1 VRIGSVALVGAGPG
15 DPRLITVRG
24 LALLRRAD
32 VVVYDRLVDRR
43 LLREAPRARQI
54 FAGKASG
61 DHALPQPD
69 INALLV
75 RHARDG
81 CRVVRLKGGDPFV
94 FGRGGEEAAALVQA
108 GIPFEVVPG
117 VSAAVAVP
125 AYAGIPVT
133 HRGLATSFAVVTGHE
148 ACEDARVDWRRLA
161 TAVDTLVILMG
172 ASALPRIAERLI
184 AHGRAAS
191 TPAAVVRW
199 GATPRQS
206 TLVDRLD
213 RIASRAAG
221 VEPPA
226 VIVIGH
232 VVALRERLAWFERR
246 PRRRADQS
254 RSVIRRLPPPSTA
267 AVQPGGSTSVESYAS
282 MMAGPSSLATDSRGR
297 TGVSTGA
304 ASRAKTTGRRPA
316 GARRAATPSARKSRR
331 LLRTPVATRR
341 KLTSS
346 SGSSVA

>member
-24 LALLRRAD
+24 QTLLRRAD
-32 VVVYDRLVDRR
+32 VVVYDRLVDSR
-43 LLREAPRARQI
+43 LLRSAPRARHI

-61 DHALPQPD
+61 DHALPQSE

-75 RHARDG
+75 HHARRG
-81 CRVVRLKGGDPFV
+81 RRVVRLKGGDPFV
-94 FGRGGEEAAALVQA
+94 FGRGGEEAEALA
-108 GIPFEVVPG
+108 HHGISFEIVPG

-133 HRGLATSFAVVTGHE
+133 HRGVAASFAVVTGHE
-148 ACEDARVDWRRLA
+148 ACEGTRLDWSRLA
-161 TAVDTLVILMG
+161 TGVDTLVVLMG
-172 ASALPRIAERLI
+172 VSALPRIAATLI

-191 TPAAVVRW
+191 TPVAVVRW
-199 GATPRQS
+199 GATERQR

-213 RIASRAAG
+213 RIAARAAG

-226 VIVIGH
+226 VIVIGE
-232 VVALRERLAWFERR
+232 VVRLRERLAWFERA
-246 PRRRADQS
+246 PRRDQS
-254 RSVIRRLPPPSTA
+254 RRVSRRLPPASTA
-267 AVQPGGSTSVESYAS
+267 AVQPGGTTTVESYAS
-282 MMAGPSSLATDSRGR
+282 MMAGPSSVRTDSRGW

-304 ASRAKTTGRRPA
+304 PPRSNTTGRRPA
-316 GARRAATPSARKSRR
+316 VAGRAVTLSARKSSR
-331 LLRTPVATRR
+331 LTRTPVATRR